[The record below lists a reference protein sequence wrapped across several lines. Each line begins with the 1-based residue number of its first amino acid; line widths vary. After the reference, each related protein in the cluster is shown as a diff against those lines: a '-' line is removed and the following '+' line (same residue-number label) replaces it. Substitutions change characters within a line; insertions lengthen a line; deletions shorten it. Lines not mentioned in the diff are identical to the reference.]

1 MHACLRIPELVA
13 EICSH
18 LYTDCVFPARGDLV
32 AFAKTSSTF
41 SSHALPLVWK
51 SVNLMDLLRLLPEQC
66 FTLETSQSS
75 YDGTK
80 VTMRPSRPL
89 RDCDLERVLFYIASV
104 QHLIVDAR
112 LQDATPMLAGAG
124 SRLSESLFPV
134 LRGLQWTHE
143 GNNSDVELI
152 KYFLNPHLT
161 ELRIPSASLALL
173 TSLSTLAS
181 SDLQLKADYAF
192 LECLRGLHRIENM
205 TAETLDE
212 LALQRLSGLPT
223 LRELR
228 LEEVLISDLPVFRA
242 DKGKIS
248 FPSLQKLFFSTFF
261 IYCPTLF
268 LAYCCKSPLVELNV
282 ECGGRFCTT
291 EEVQVLFHGA
301 ALGISHSTLKDFR
314 FNNVPEANANTPL
327 LPPRNRNNHIIT
339 SGSLRDLCCFHNLV
353 SVYVLS
359 GVGIDL
365 DDDTVLD
372 MASSWPHIE
381 RLELRSHHGTYS
393 PRATLRCL
401 KSFNRFCPKLTK
413 LCMPLGASVGV
424 LPAVLIDAAPLE
436 SLREIDVEASSLA
449 EVYVQPVARY
459 FAHLFPRLKML
470 ETIVDSLKGKKE
482 REGELPSQALV
493 SHPHWRRV
501 ARILNLR
508 EDEEETQTNEVAVM
522 K

>member
-80 VTMRPSRPL
+80 VTM
-89 RDCDLERVLFYIASV
+89 
-104 QHLIVDAR
+104 
-112 LQDATPMLAGAG
+112 DATPMLAGAG

-173 TSLSTLAS
+173 TSLSTLGSLCPQLKSFHFSHQYAAS

-282 ECGGRFCTT
+282 ECGGGFCTT

-327 LPPRNRNNHIIT
+327 LPPRNRNSHIIT

-459 FAHLFPRLKML
+459 FAHLFPR
-470 ETIVDSLKGKKE
+470 EE
-482 REGELPSQALV
+482 REGGGVAISSSRVPPTLEEGGAYFEL
-493 SHPHWRRV
+493 
-501 ARILNLR
+501 ARG
-508 EDEEETQTNEVAVM
+508 
-522 K
+522 